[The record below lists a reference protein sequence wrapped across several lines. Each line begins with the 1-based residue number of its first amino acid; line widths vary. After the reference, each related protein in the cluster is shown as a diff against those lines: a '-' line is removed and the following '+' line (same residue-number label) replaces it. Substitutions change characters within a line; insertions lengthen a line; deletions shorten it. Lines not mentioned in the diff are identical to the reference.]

1 MGLAAWGVQAW
12 KIFDFALKW
21 ARENKTADGKRV
33 IDDVQVQRNLAEV
46 YSHLEAVRVMNARMG
61 EMLDKGDPNPVFP
74 SAIKVYSTEVII
86 EICRLLM
93 DVIGPNALVASSSE
107 GSVLLGDLEHE
118 HRRALI
124 NTFGGGVVEVL
135 RGLVATHGLGMPQH
149 R

>member
-1 MGLAAWGVQAW
+1 M
-12 KIFDFALKW
+12 
-21 ARENKTADGKRV
+21 
-33 IDDVQVQRNLAEV
+33 
-46 YSHLEAVRVMNARMG
+46 
-61 EMLDKGDPNPVFP
+61 
-74 SAIKVYSTEVII
+74 KVYSTEIII

-107 GSVLLGDLEHE
+107 GAVLLGDLEHE

-135 RGLVATHGLGMPQH
+135 RGLVATHGLGLPPH